1 MKVFFDRPGTEEI
14 PDLAIALVP
23 GVNEVSDAHGE
34 ILLARGQVSKIDRSA
49 KAEEPYRDR
58 TTLPSPPRSKGHE
71 E

>member
-23 GVNEVSDAHGE
+23 GVNEVSDEHGE
-34 ILLARGQVSKIDRSA
+34 ILLARGQVRKTDRA
-49 KAEEPYRDR
+49 DHIEEPYRDR